1 MNKHELKSV
10 IQKSDDKGLYYFAR
24 KYRKGIMGIVA
35 LLVLGTIMGL
45 AYDFYGDYQEH
56 QPLDMSQMRYDEN
69 EVRQLISEK
78 MADATITELELDREK
93 DHLVYEVTAFVNG
106 VEKEFKVDAMTGDIS
121 EGMFDF

>member
-45 AYDFYGDYQEH
+45 A
-56 QPLDMSQMRYDEN
+56 
-69 EVRQLISEK
+69 
-78 MADATITELELDREK
+78 
-93 DHLVYEVTAFVNG
+93 
-106 VEKEFKVDAMTGDIS
+106 
-121 EGMFDF
+121 